1 MSTFRLEVLT
11 PEKKFFEGDVNMI
24 VVRST
29 DGDIGILPGHT
40 PLIAPIGIGS
50 LRILVDG
57 KWRDAFI
64 SGGFM
69 EVKPTS
75 TLILSDAVEWP
86 EEIDIK
92 RAEAAKERALERL
105 RQKKSR
111 EEYIRSQVA
120 LLRALNRIKI
130 ARKYK
135 E

>member
-1 MSTFRLEVLT
+1 MGTFRLEVLT
-11 PEKKFFEGDVNMI
+11 PEKRFFEGDVDMVI
-24 VVRST
+24 VRSV
-29 DGDIGILPGHT
+29 DGDLGILRGHM
-40 PLIAPIGIGS
+40 PMVAPIGIGS
-50 LRILVDG
+50 LRILTG
-57 KWRDAFI
+57 GQWREAFI

-69 EVKPTS
+69 EVKPES

-105 RQKKSR
+105 RQKRSR

-120 LLRALNRIKI
+120 LARALNRLKI
-130 ARKYK
+130 ARKYR